1 MVIKKL
7 RLLLFSGTKQ
17 RCPLIPLLFNIVL
30 DSLCSLMSDL
40 RTQISLQIV
49 TSNLG
54 KYYEWLM
61 IQYNTCH
68 QKEAGHL
75 SVLEI
80 KKYTE
85 NIWNIRTG
93 FKNNKNYSVYHL
105 LLTEVLGCPVTKNL
119 TDISDITC
127 CPPIN
132 DTTCFLTSLSTTLKP
147 VK

>member
-49 TSNLG
+49 TSDLG

-68 QKEAGHL
+68 QRQAGHL

-105 LLTEVLGCPVTKNL
+105 LLTEVLGCPVTKNPDWYL
-119 TDISDITC
+119 RYHLLPTYKWHYL
-127 CPPIN
+127 
-132 DTTCFLTSLSTTLKP
+132 FLNLSFNYPQTS
-147 VK
+147 

>member
-17 RCPLIPLLFNIVL
+17 RCPLIPLLYQHSVGFTLQSYVRLENTDIPS
-30 DSLCSLMSDL
+30 DSDKW
-40 RTQISLQIV
+40 
-49 TSNLG
+49 LG

-68 QKEAGHL
+68 QREAGHL

-105 LLTEVLGCPVTKNL
+105 LLTEVLGCPVTKNPDWYL
-119 TDISDITC
+119 RYHLLPTYKWHYL
-127 CPPIN
+127 
-132 DTTCFLTSLSTTLKP
+132 FLNLSFNYPQTS
-147 VK
+147 